1 MKKQADDF
9 RAVGVNAFVAG
20 ISASVIIVEKAV
32 AEIAGEHVID
42 AWLRIRALRIAEAVP
57 DAEQVDDSR
66 GDAVI
71 AGGLKKKTHVD
82 LTEKFCCFVQF
93 LR

>member
-1 MKKQADDF
+1 MRFLLEASRNYRVAAAVIDLLRIRFAEVAQDGKNPFVMRRIPVEDFIVMKKQPDDF

-42 AWLRIRALRIAEAVP
+42 A
-57 DAEQVDDSR
+57 
-66 GDAVI
+66 
-71 AGGLKKKTHVD
+71 
-82 LTEKFCCFVQF
+82 
-93 LR
+93 

>member
-42 AWLRIRALRIAEAVP
+42 A
-57 DAEQVDDSR
+57 
-66 GDAVI
+66 
-71 AGGLKKKTHVD
+71 
-82 LTEKFCCFVQF
+82 
-93 LR
+93 